1 MTIQRFVPYAR
12 AASTLAIIA
21 ALVLPAAAGAQSHQ
35 PPPEP
40 PADWGPISIN
50 LEGFD
55 YPHPVEFMHFRV
67 FGQDVRIAYMDAAPT
82 GPANGRAVVLHHG
95 GSYYGWYWKSQI
107 EALTGAGYRVVVKDR
122 LGWGKSSKPILP
134 YSMSLH
140 ASNTARL
147 MEHLGIAEAAIVG
160 HSIGGQMAT
169 RFAFLY
175 PEKTTHLVTIN
186 QIGLTDRRPGRGFRP
201 FDGEI
206 DADPDLQ
213 AAYEADVRTDTRRYV
228 EWKPAFLDHLRIRHG
243 QRLSGD
249 WPRLAYVRRLG
260 GNLRSMDTVVN
271 DWAHI
276 ETPTLI
282 LGGEIDGPE
291 FPANARRAAEILPN
305 GEAFLIPGVGHNPHE
320 EAPDIVNA
328 ELIRFLGSG
337 GGAADASA
345 AEEDR

>member
-1 MTIQRFVPYAR
+1 MIPERQT
-12 AASTLAIIA
+12 STTLPVVLSLLT
-21 ALVLPAAAGAQSHQ
+21 ALVLVLPVALLAQSHQ

-40 PADWGPISIN
+40 PAAWGPISIN
-50 LEGFD
+50 MEEIA
-55 YPHPVEFMHFRV
+55 YPHPVEFMNFSV
-67 FGQDVRIAYMDAAPT
+67 YGQDVRIAYMDVAPV
-82 GPANGRAVVLHHG
+82 GPANGRAVVFHHG
-95 GSYYGWYWKSQI
+95 GSYYGWYWKAQI
-107 EALTGAGYRVVVKDR
+107 EALANEGYRVVVKDR

-175 PEKTTHLVTIN
+175 PEMTTHLVTVN
-186 QIGLTDRRPGRGFRP
+186 QIGLTDRRAGRGFSP

-213 AAYEADVRTDTRRYV
+213 RGYEADVRTDTRRYV
-228 EWKPAFLDHLRIRHG
+228 EWKPQFLEHLRIRHG

-260 GNLRSMDTVVN
+260 GNLRSIDTVVD
-271 DWAHI
+271 DWPHI
-276 ETPTLI
+276 RTKTMI
-282 LGGEIDGPE
+282 LGGEIDGPD
-291 FPANARRAAEILPN
+291 FPDNARRAAKIFPN
-305 GEAFLIPGVGHNPHE
+305 AEVFLIPNVGHNPHE
-320 EAPDIVNA
+320 EVPDIVNA
-328 ELIRFLGSG
+328 ELIRFLGSDPGEPAGAG
-337 GGAADASA
+337 G
-345 AEEDR
+345 R

>member
-1 MTIQRFVPYAR
+1 MTIERLSPCALGALMLTAV
-12 AASTLAIIA
+12 L
-21 ALVLPAAAGAQSHQ
+21 ALVPPGVVSAQSHH

-40 PADWGPISIN
+40 PAEWGPISIN
-50 LEGFD
+50 LEGYE
-55 YPHPVEFMHFRV
+55 YPHPVEFMNFRV
-67 FGQDVRIAYMDAAPT
+67 FGQDVRIAYMDVAPV
-82 GPANGRAVVLHHG
+82 GPATGRAVVFHHG
-95 GSYYGWYWKSQI
+95 GSYYGWYWASQI
-107 EALTGAGYRVVVKDR
+107 EALTDAGYRVVVKDR

-147 MEHLGIAEAAIVG
+147 MEHLGIERAAIVG
-160 HSIGGQMAT
+160 HSIGGQMST

-175 PEKTTHLVTIN
+175 PEKTTHLVTVN
-186 QIGLTDRRPGRGFRP
+186 QIGLTDRRPGRGFNP
-201 FDGEI
+201 FDGRI

-228 EWKPAFLDHLRIRHG
+228 EWKPEFLEHLRIRHG

-271 DWAHI
+271 DWPHI
-276 ETPTLI
+276 KTKTLI

-291 FPANARRAAEILPN
+291 FPDNARRAAEILPN
-305 GEAFLIPGVGHNPHE
+305 GEVFLIPNVGHNPHE
-320 EAPDIVNA
+320 EVPDIVNA
-328 ELIRFLGSG
+328 ELIRFLGTDPVEPAG
-337 GGAADASA
+337 GEG
-345 AEEDR
+345 R

>member
-1 MTIQRFVPYAR
+1 MTIERLNPCACVALPL
-12 AASTLAIIA
+12 AAVLAF
-21 ALVLPAAAGAQSHQ
+21 VLPVAVAAQSHH

-50 LEGFD
+50 LEGFE
-55 YPHPVEFMHFRV
+55 YPHPVEFMNFRV
-67 FGQDVRIAYMDAAPT
+67 FGQDVRIAYMDVAPV
-82 GPANGRAVVLHHG
+82 GAANGRAVVLHHG
-95 GSYYGWYWKSQI
+95 GSYYGWYWESQI
-107 EALTGAGYRVVVKDR
+107 EALTAAGYRVVVKDR

-147 MEHLGIAEAAIVG
+147 MEHLGIDRAAIVG
-160 HSIGGQMAT
+160 HSIGGQMST

-186 QIGLTDRRPGRGFRP
+186 QIGLTDRRPGRGFNP
-201 FDGEI
+201 FDGEV

-228 EWKPAFLDHLRIRHG
+228 EWKPEFLDHLRIRHG

-260 GNLRSMDTVVN
+260 GNLRSMDTVVD
-271 DWAHI
+271 DWPHI
-276 ETPTLI
+276 KTKTLI

-291 FPANARRAAEILPN
+291 FPDNARRAAGILPN
-305 GEAFLIPGVGHNPHE
+305 GEVFLIPDVGHNPHE
-320 EAPDIVNA
+320 EVPDIVNA
-328 ELIRFLGSG
+328 ELIRFLGTDPSVPVG
-337 GGAADASA
+337 
-345 AEEDR
+345 EEGR

>member
-1 MTIQRFVPYAR
+1 MTLERRTPSALVALAL
-12 AASTLAIIA
+12 AAVLT
-21 ALVLPAAAGAQSHQ
+21 LVLPCAVSAQSHQ

-50 LEGFD
+50 LEGFE
-55 YPHPVEFMHFRV
+55 YPHPVEFMNFRV
-67 FGQDVRIAYMDAAPT
+67 FGQDVRIAYMDVAPV

-107 EALTGAGYRVVVKDR
+107 EALTKEGYRVVVKDR
-122 LGWGKSSKPILP
+122 LGWGKSSKPILA

-147 MEHLGIAEAAIVG
+147 MEHLGIPEAAIVG

-175 PEKTTHLVTIN
+175 PEKTTHLVTMN
-186 QIGLTDRRPGRGFRP
+186 QIGLTDCRAGRGFRP

-213 AAYEADVRTDTRRYV
+213 SAYEADVSTDTRRYV
-228 EWKPAFLDHLRIRHG
+228 EWKPEFLDHLRIRHG

-260 GNLRSMDTVVN
+260 GNLRSMDTVVD
-271 DWAHI
+271 DWPHI
-276 ETPTLI
+276 RTKTLI
-282 LGGEIDGPE
+282 LGGEIDGPD

-305 GEAFLIPGVGHNPHE
+305 GEVFLIPNVGHNPHE
-320 EAPDIVNA
+320 EVPDIVNA
-328 ELIRFLGSG
+328 ELSRFLGTDPI
-337 GGAADASA
+337 AAG
-345 AEEDR
+345 EGKR

>member
-1 MTIQRFVPYAR
+1 MTIERPIPCAR
-12 AASTLAIIA
+12 VALSLAAVL
-21 ALVLPAAAGAQSHQ
+21 ALVLPAAVAAQSHH

-40 PADWGPISIN
+40 PAEWGPISIN
-50 LEGFD
+50 LEGFE
-55 YPHPVEFMHFRV
+55 YPHPVEFMNFRV
-67 FGQDVRIAYMDAAPT
+67 FGQDVRIAYMDVAPV
-82 GPANGRAVVLHHG
+82 GPANGRAVVFHHG
-95 GSYYGWYWKSQI
+95 GSYYGWYWESQI
-107 EALTGAGYRVVVKDR
+107 QALTNAGYRVVVKDR

-147 MEHLGIAEAAIVG
+147 MEHLGIDEAAIVG

-186 QIGLTDRRPGRGFRP
+186 QIGLTDRRPGRGFNP
-201 FDGEI
+201 FDGKV

-271 DWAHI
+271 DWPHI
-276 ETPTLI
+276 ETKTLI

-291 FPANARRAAEILPN
+291 FPDNARRAAGILPN
-305 GEAFLIPGVGHNPHE
+305 GEVFLIPDVGHNPHE
-320 EAPDIVNA
+320 EVPDLVNA
-328 ELIRFLGSG
+328 ELIRFLATAPGEPAG
-337 GGAADASA
+337 EGRQ
-345 AEEDR
+345 E

>member
-1 MTIQRFVPYAR
+1 MTTERPVAPAG
-12 AASTLAIIA
+12 AGLALLTVL
-21 ALVLPAAAGAQSHQ
+21 ALVLPGAAAAQSDH

-40 PADWGPISIN
+40 PAAWGPISIN
-50 LEGFD
+50 LEGFE
-55 YPHPVEFMHFRV
+55 YPHPVAFMNFRV
-67 FGQDVRIAYMDAAPT
+67 FGQDVRIAYMDVAPA

-147 MEHLGIAEAAIVG
+147 LEHLGIDEAAIVG

-186 QIGLTDRRPGRGFRP
+186 QIGLTDRRAGRGFRP

-213 AAYEADVRTDTRRYV
+213 QAYEADVRTDTRRYV
-228 EWKPAFLDHLRIRHG
+228 EWRTEFLEHLRIRHG

-271 DWAHI
+271 DWPHI
-276 ETPTLI
+276 RARTLI
-282 LGGEIDGPE
+282 LGGEIDGPD
-291 FPANARRAAEILPN
+291 FPANARRAAGILPN
-305 GEAFLIPGVGHNPHE
+305 GEVFLIPNVGHNPHE
-320 EAPDIVNA
+320 EVPEIVNA
-328 ELIRFLGSG
+328 ELIRFLGTAPAEPAG
-337 GGAADASA
+337 SA
-345 AEEDR
+345 GR

>member
-1 MTIQRFVPYAR
+1 M
-12 AASTLAIIA
+12 
-21 ALVLPAAAGAQSHQ
+21 
-35 PPPEP
+35 
-40 PADWGPISIN
+40 
-50 LEGFD
+50 
-55 YPHPVEFMHFRV
+55 
-67 FGQDVRIAYMDAAPT
+67 
-82 GPANGRAVVLHHG
+82 G

-107 EALTGAGYRVVVKDR
+107 EALTNAGYRVVVKDR

-147 MEHLGIAEAAIVG
+147 MDHLGIAEAAIVG

-186 QIGLTDRRPGRGFRP
+186 QIGLTDRRPGRGFNP
-201 FDGEI
+201 FDGAI

-228 EWKPAFLDHLRIRHG
+228 EWKPELLEHLRIRHG

-271 DWAHI
+271 DWPHI
-276 ETPTLI
+276 KAKTLI

-291 FPANARRAAEILPN
+291 FPGNARRAAEIFPN
-305 GEAFLIPGVGHNPHE
+305 GEVFLIPNVGHNPHE
-320 EAPDIVNA
+320 EVPDIVNA
-328 ELIRFLGSG
+328 ELIRFLGT
-337 GGAADASA
+337 DP
-345 AEEDR
+345 E

>member
-1 MTIQRFVPYAR
+1 MTIERLNLCACVALPL
-12 AASTLAIIA
+12 AAVLAF
-21 ALVLPAAAGAQSHQ
+21 VLPVAVAAQSHH

-50 LEGFD
+50 LEGFE
-55 YPHPVEFMHFRV
+55 YPHPVEFMNFRV
-67 FGQDVRIAYMDAAPT
+67 FGQDVRIAYMDVAPV
-82 GPANGRAVVLHHG
+82 GAANGRAVVFHHG

-107 EALTGAGYRVVVKDR
+107 EALTAAGYRVVVKDR

-147 MEHLGIAEAAIVG
+147 MEHLGIDRAAIVG
-160 HSIGGQMAT
+160 HSIGGQMST

-186 QIGLTDRRPGRGFRP
+186 QIGLTDRRPGRGFNP
-201 FDGEI
+201 FDGEV

-228 EWKPAFLDHLRIRHG
+228 EWKPEFLDHLRIRHG

-271 DWAHI
+271 DWPHI
-276 ETPTLI
+276 ETKTLI

-291 FPANARRAAEILPN
+291 FPDNARRAAGILPN
-305 GEAFLIPGVGHNPHE
+305 GEVFLIPGVGHNPHE
-320 EAPDIVNA
+320 EVPDIVNA
-328 ELIRFLGSG
+328 ELIRFLGTDPSVPVG
-337 GGAADASA
+337 
-345 AEEDR
+345 EEGR